1 MNGGGNL
8 GNLRENAGNGGGD
21 AGNAGNLRYGVEM
34 QEILVGVQ
42 GIWVGLWGIRGE
54 CGK

>member
-8 GNLRENAGNGGGD
+8 GNLRENAGNGGGN
-21 AGNAGNLRYGVEM
+21 AGNAGNMRNGVEM

-42 GIWVGLWGIRGE
+42 RIRVRLWGIRGE